1 MYIHLQSTRVFPSD
15 ATSDS
20 FPTSPPSPLLQNP
33 FLASKISLGLGF
45 FVTVLDFLRQSLAW
59 WEEVGSPRVRVVQT
73 GWLGRETVTLRGVL
87 VAACSSVCGS
97 GTDCVTL
104 QQSGPISR

>member
-20 FPTSPPSPLLQNP
+20 FPTSPRSPLFQT

-45 FVTVLDFLRQSLAW
+45 FCTVLDILRQSLAW
-59 WEEVGSPRVRVVQT
+59 GAEMGSP
-73 GWLGRETVTLRGVL
+73 G
-87 VAACSSVCGS
+87 
-97 GTDCVTL
+97 
-104 QQSGPISR
+104 